1 MDVLSQLVYSG
12 LCIWQLMQSTWSLE
26 NHLCVTC
33 QRNMPGNE
41 TGFEELGGK
50 VIRADPL
57 SLSAK
62 QSIRRLPGCI
72 MDVAS
77 DWGCRGGFIFLS
89 VI

>member
-1 MDVLSQLVYSG
+1 
-12 LCIWQLMQSTWSLE
+12 
-26 NHLCVTC
+26 
-33 QRNMPGNE
+33 MPGNE